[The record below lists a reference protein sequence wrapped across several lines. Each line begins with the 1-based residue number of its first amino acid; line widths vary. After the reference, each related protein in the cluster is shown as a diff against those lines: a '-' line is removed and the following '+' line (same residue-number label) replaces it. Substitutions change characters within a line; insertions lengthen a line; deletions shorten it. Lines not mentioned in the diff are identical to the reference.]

1 MRTLRRTLIYQTAG
15 VILCLLVVSVA
26 AVWGIQGLTQ
36 DLTLTSRSHE
46 RLRDVYEIG
55 SHVATARTLV
65 TLAKPELE
73 EALQE
78 LDAAAA
84 KLEIESEE
92 SHAAGGGATPD
103 LLAILNHVQVARTAI
118 RIAIRNHQP
127 KIDAIPLQKALGS
140 TAQSASIIR
149 ASIQRAQ
156 DNADRKRK
164 VTTIA
169 VAAVAGLLIA
179 GAIGIGAWQ
188 YRSIM
193 RPVTQLNEGVRHIAS
208 GEFTRTLPQDGHL
221 EFASLAR
228 DFNHMAAQLDQAYH
242 HLEQQVEEKS
252 RELVRSQ
259 HLASVGFLAA
269 GVAHEINNPLGVI
282 TGFAEFTL
290 EQIRQSPS
298 KNGSTEQID
307 KALQAI
313 CDEAFRCKQITEKL
327 LSMARSTESPRS
339 PVDLAAVAEE
349 VIAMMKALK
358 PYQERKIHF
367 ANEVSGDGDA
377 TITASEA
384 EMKQVVLN
392 LLTNALEAA
401 NHDAGEVWVAV
412 RRVGKQVE
420 LSVKDNGR
428 GMSAHTLESVFEPF
442 FTLPREGRRG
452 TGLGLSI
459 THAIVD
465 GHQGSIRATSSGL
478 GQGSEFTA
486 TFPAAS

>member
-1 MRTLRRTLIYQTAG
+1 MRSLRRTLIYQTAG

-26 AVWGIQGLTQ
+26 AVWGIHGLTQ

-55 SHVATARTLV
+55 SHVASARTLV

-92 SHAAGGGATPD
+92 SHATGGGATPD
-103 LLAILNHVQVARTAI
+103 LLAILGHVQTAQKAI
-118 RIAIRNHQP
+118 RIAVRNHQP
-127 KIDAIPLQKALGS
+127 TIDATPLQQALGS

-149 ASIQRAQ
+149 ASIQQAQ
-156 DNADRKRK
+156 ANADRKRR

-179 GAIGIGAWQ
+179 GAIAIGAWQ

-208 GEFTRTLPQDGHL
+208 GEFSRTLPQTGHK

-298 KNGSTEQID
+298 KNGSTEQIG

-327 LSMARSTESPRS
+327 LSMARGAESPRNK
-339 PVDLAAVAEE
+339 VDLAGVAEE

-358 PYQERKIHF
+358 PYQDRTIHF
-367 ANEVSGDGDA
+367 GREGDG
-377 TITASEA
+377 TILASEA

-392 LLTNALEAA
+392 LLTNALDAA
-401 NHDAGEVWVAV
+401 DDAGEVWVTV
-412 RRVGKQVE
+412 RRSGGSVE
-420 LSVKDNGR
+420 LSVRDNGR
-428 GMSAHTLESVFEPF
+428 GMTQQTVESVFEPF

-465 GHQGSIRATSSGL
+465 AHSGTIRASSRGL

-486 TFPAAS
+486 TFTAAG